1 MAASGNTKLD
11 MKSSIIWNTVGS
23 VFYQGCL
30 WLITVLVVRL
40 STGYQNSGSLAF
52 AMSIGN
58 IYYALG
64 TYTMRTYQVADVENK
79 YTASNYIALR
89 TITVF
94 GALVGCV
101 TYGLIASPS
110 KTTVMTVMAFLFF
123 KADEA
128 FVNVLYGID
137 QKASRLDYA
146 GKSQL
151 IRGIIVVAIFTA
163 GMVATKSLAL
173 SLLAVFL
180 CCLCVTFTY
189 DLPHVGKLVSS
200 IKPTITGERA
210 ILLLK
215 TLLPTVAGNVVA
227 GMVVSLARQYY
238 GIVYGE
244 EALGIY
250 ASVATPC
257 VIVQVLAQNL
267 YTPMIGPVAEAFHS
281 KNSRGIKIA
290 VFKLVGSVLGVA
302 VLMTVALIPASG
314 LLLKSLYGDGIL
326 PYASVLPFALVVTT
340 EIALVSV
347 ITDLLITF
355 GDMRKTFFVSVIA
368 LVGMAASI
376 IPSTKLFDMNGINL
390 SLVCGYSLALLY
402 GAIALRKRVSLSEK
416 SGQNI

>member
-1 MAASGNTKLD
+1 
-11 MKSSIIWNTVGS
+11 
-23 VFYQGCL
+23 
-30 WLITVLVVRL
+30 
-40 STGYQNSGSLAF
+40 
-52 AMSIGN
+52 
-58 IYYALG
+58 
-64 TYTMRTYQVADVENK
+64 
-79 YTASNYIALR
+79 
-89 TITVF
+89 
-94 GALVGCV
+94 
-101 TYGLIASPS
+101 
-110 KTTVMTVMAFLFF
+110 
-123 KADEA
+123 
-128 FVNVLYGID
+128 
-137 QKASRLDYA
+137 
-146 GKSQL
+146 
-151 IRGIIVVAIFTA
+151 
-163 GMVATKSLAL
+163 
-173 SLLAVFL
+173 
-180 CCLCVTFTY
+180 
-189 DLPHVGKLVSS
+189 
-200 IKPTITGERA
+200 
-210 ILLLK
+210 
-215 TLLPTVAGNVVA
+215 
-227 GMVVSLARQYY
+227 MVVSLARQYY

-281 KNSRGIKIA
+281 KNSHDIKIA

-390 SLVCGYSLALLY
+390 SLICGYSLALLY